1 MTTPTTPRT
10 HHRPPGA
17 TSTSSIP
24 FSRLGHAL
32 LPWLSPLAILGLWA
46 LASDRGWLSD
56 RTFPAPARVFTAAV
70 DLTKDGTLP
79 QALGTSLTRVAL
91 GTVLGVTFGLLMG
104 VVSGYSRLGELTVD
118 RPLQMLRAIPFNA
131 LLPLFIIAFGVGES
145 MKVLLIAEGV
155 LIPVYLNTYA
165 GIRNVDVKLVEVAV
179 VYKFSRRLVAVKI
192 LLLGALPSILTGLRF
207 SLAIAWIAL
216 VTSETVNTT
225 SGIGF
230 ILINAQRFVRPEQVV
245 LCIVI
250 YALLGVLTDWLVR
263 LLEARLLRWRK
274 GFSGR

>member
-1 MTTPTTPRT
+1 M
-10 HHRPPGA
+10 
-17 TSTSSIP
+17 
-24 FSRLGHAL
+24 
-32 LPWLSPLAILGLWA
+32 
-46 LASDRGWLSD
+46 
-56 RTFPAPARVFTAAV
+56 
-70 DLTKDGTLP
+70 
-79 QALGTSLTRVAL
+79 
-91 GTVLGVTFGLLMG
+91 GVTFGLLMG